1 MDNIIKTFEFES
13 ENVKLMLYIKKE
25 VYKGVLKMFID
36 GIIIS
41 NNPDIKIDESSHLS
55 SKNTSLSY
63 KGSMFFWMSYNT
75 WKGLRWENFKNET
88 KFCYY
93 TNVNEM
99 KEKYIQQR
107 DFIPKI
113 SDYFF
118 DCMKNYKKLA
128 LLYDTSI
135 SEIITD

>member
-1 MDNIIKTFEFES
+1 MDNIIKSFEFES
-13 ENVKLMLYIKKE
+13 ENVKLILNIKKE
-25 VYKGVLKMFID
+25 VYRGVLKMFID
-36 GIIIS
+36 GYIIS
-41 NNPDIKIDESSHLS
+41 NNSDIVISKSTYLS
-55 SKNTSLSY
+55 SESTSLSY
-63 KGSMFFWMSYNT
+63 KNSTIFWMSYNT

-88 KFCYY
+88 KFSYY
-93 TNVNEM
+93 TSVNEM

-118 DCMKNYKKLA
+118 DCLNNYKKLA

-135 SEIITD
+135 SEIIKD

>member
-1 MDNIIKTFEFES
+1 MDNIIKSFEFES
-13 ENVKLMLYIKKE
+13 ENVKLILNIKKE
-25 VYKGVLKMFID
+25 VYRGVLKMFID
-36 GIIIS
+36 GNIIS
-41 NNPDIKIDESSHLS
+41 NNPEITINKSLQLS
-55 SKNTSLSY
+55 SKSTSLIY
-63 KGSMFFWMSYNT
+63 KNSVFFWMSYNNG
-75 WKGLRWENFKNET
+75 KGLRWANFKNET

-107 DFIPKI
+107 DLIPNI

-135 SEIITD
+135 FEIITD